1 MNAAQRKALGDTMK
15 LLVDSEPLVN
25 YPLHDVRGPLDAA
38 TWALTGTQM
47 RARLKQGKHLMMDC
61 SQGIACVYKWSG
73 LKNPSGKFAPGWP
86 GTTGTMLHNLPH
98 FTDPAKARV
107 GDLVIYGA
115 GTGEHGSMVYQEG
128 KDPLLWSHGFDGGP
142 QLIRLSVQRTFHHL
156 PVTLLNTGGIGP
168 A

>member
-1 MNAAQRKALGDTMK
+1 MKPAQRKALRDTMK
-15 LLVDSEPLVN
+15 LLVDNEPLVN

-38 TWALTGTQM
+38 TWALTGAQM

-73 LKNPSGKFAPGWP
+73 LQNPSGDIAWP
-86 GTTGTMLHNLPH
+86 GTTGTLLQHLRH
-98 FTDPAKARV
+98 FTNPAQAGV
-107 GDLVIYGA
+107 GGLVIYGPS
-115 GTGEHGSMVYQEG
+115 TGEHGAIVYQAG

-142 QLIRLSVQRTFHHL
+142 QLIRLSVQRTFHHT
-156 PVTLLNTGGIGP
+156 PVTFLNVSGIGP